1 MRLSGLD
8 RPALEL
14 GSQGIDS
21 FFLGKKKKK
30 KSGERKLLSDTA
42 CEETLGNDRELS
54 QENEAE
60 ADHQTKVCFHCDFH
74 IVCVRARVLFW
85 HMRARAR
92 APNLQY
98 HSVCEPHTVSKG
110 CDLHFLC
117 TCTGAAT
124 NKKSVPKNKMT

>member
-60 ADHQTKVCFHCDFH
+60 ADHQTKVYFHCDFH
-74 IVCVRARVLFW
+74 IVCVCVF
-85 HMRARAR
+85 
-92 APNLQY
+92 
-98 HSVCEPHTVSKG
+98 
-110 CDLHFLC
+110 FC
-117 TCTGAAT
+117 TC
-124 NKKSVPKNKMT
+124 VPVRAHLIYSITAYVSPTL